1 LILQYCEATGSG
13 CILPDEALKKGFI
26 STMSKLVAVFGSA
39 RPDVTDPLYETT
51 RALGH
56 SLAKHGHTVITGGY
70 DGVMAAA
77 SQGASEAGGQVI
89 GVTVTALELQY
100 ERVPNQWLT
109 QEIRYDTLRE
119 RLNHLVVHSDA
130 YVIMPG
136 GVGTLQEISEVWQMF
151 RLNEI
156 PLRPLILY
164 GRFWHPMFETMLQSG
179 FVSVKDWESVY
190 TVETPDEVLSVLA
203 HWKSETTM
211 ESKAS

>member
-1 LILQYCEATGSG
+1 
-13 CILPDEALKKGFI
+13 
-26 STMSKLVAVFGSA
+26 MSKLVAVFGSA

-51 RALGH
+51 RALGY
-56 SLAKHGHTVITGGY
+56 SLAKHGHTVVTGGY
-70 DGVMAAA
+70 DGIMAAA
-77 SQGASEAGGQVI
+77 SQGASEAGGPVV

-100 ERVPNQWLT
+100 ERVPNQWIT

-119 RLNHLVVHSDA
+119 RLTHLVVHSDA

-164 GRFWHPMFETMLQSG
+164 GRFWQPMFETMLQSG
-179 FVSVKDWESVY
+179 FVSTKDWESVY
-190 TVETPDEVLSVLA
+190 TVETPDDVLNVLA
-203 HWKSETTM
+203 HWNPETTT
-211 ESKAS
+211 EPKAS